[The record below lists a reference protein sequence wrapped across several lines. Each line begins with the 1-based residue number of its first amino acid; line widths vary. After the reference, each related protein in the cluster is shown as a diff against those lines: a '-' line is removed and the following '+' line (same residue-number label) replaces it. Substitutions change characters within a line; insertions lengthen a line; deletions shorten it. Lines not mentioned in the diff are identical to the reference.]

1 MASSRRLHG
10 VQEKLR
16 TPRCA
21 QWDLLERRGIAVAS
35 PWHLHWTPWGPL
47 GRHATARTLCMHKV
61 RAVAR
66 RSHGD
71 LNERRVNAVGS
82 QRQRSNSAVRSPRA
96 PRGRRA
102 HAVGTHMIAARTPP
116 FTTIIRECNEGI
128 KKKHWQISEFQ
139 FPKPYFEPFCSVK
152 YRNQANTTYF
162 SVVVCLRC
170 LLHHILSLITYTF
183 RENRD
188 FVFIIIV
195 QFMMSSNI
203 IRLFVH
209 NTISLSSLCKRIWRH
224 WTYKMPVR
232 YILSSVWVSLSTF
245 SQLSIIQY
253 MGMCVFS
260 LPISLVMI
268 EIIYTLSYYHHQ
280 IGSMNYYPLFRARS
294 WNNGMRCISIFLL
307 YYFWDYQ
314 HHCCNMSIFSGI
326 RNNYIN

>member
-35 PWHLHWTPWGPL
+35 PWHLHWTPWDFL
-47 GRHATARTLCMHKV
+47 RRHATARTLCMHKV

-102 HAVGTHMIAARTPP
+102 HAVGTHMIAARTPSY
-116 FTTIIRECNEGI
+116 TTIKRECNEGI
-128 KKKHWQISEFQ
+128 KKNIDKSRNFNFQ
-139 FPKPYFEPFCSVK
+139 
-152 YRNQANTTYF
+152 
-162 SVVVCLRC
+162 
-170 LLHHILSLITYTF
+170 SLIFSHFVRLNIAIKWIPHIFRGCVPEMFVTSYSVTYCIYIPDKK
-183 RENRD
+183 RN
-188 FVFIIIV
+188 FVFIAIV

-209 NTISLSSLCKRIWRH
+209 NTISLSTLCKLIRRH
-224 WTYKMPVR
+224 WTYKVPVR
-232 YILSSVWVSLSTF
+232 YILSSLWVRLSIF
-245 SQLSIIQY
+245 SQLSIIRY
-253 MGMCVFS
+253 MGLCVFS
-260 LPISLVMI
+260 LPISLVMT
-268 EIIYTLSYYHHQ
+268 EMIYTLSSQNRKYE
-280 IGSMNYYPLFRARS
+280 
-294 WNNGMRCISIFLL
+294 LL
-307 YYFWDYQ
+307 P
-314 HHCCNMSIFSGI
+314 IV
-326 RNNYIN
+326 